1 MSSEE
6 TRSESARVAGTGEAR
21 LVAAAPS
28 EPALHP
34 REPYRPWTFSL
45 LAVVVGVAGAVGALV
60 FRRLIAL
67 FHNLVFL
74 GQLSTVYDANQ
85 HTAASPWGAWIIA
98 GPVLAAVLVAWLIER
113 FAPEARGHGV
123 PEVMDAV
130 YYQEGRIRARVAVVK
145 SLASALS
152 IGSGGAV
159 GREGPIVQIASSVGS
174 GLGEMLRIP
183 TWQRITLIAAGAGAG
198 IAATFNTPIG
208 GVLFA
213 VEIILHEISV
223 RTLVPVVIAT
233 ATAAYC
239 GQFFFG
245 PNPSFVIPALEVTE
259 FHLINPLALLAFLLL
274 GGITG
279 LASVAYIRSL
289 DWAETFFERLVP
301 RSYVLRHAVGMLGV
315 GVTMYVCLRVFGHY
329 YVEGVGYSLVQDVLA
344 GSLRV
349 WWLLLLLAGLKLA
362 VTITTLGSGASGGIF
377 SPALFMGAALG
388 GAYGVLLE
396 RAVPDLGVHPP
407 ALAVA
412 GMAGMVGGSIGA
424 AMTAVVM
431 IFEMTLDYKVIIPM
445 TIMVATS
452 NGVRRM
458 LCRES
463 IYTAKLV
470 RRGHPIP
477 EALHANVYLR
487 RAVRDVM
494 EESFPVLPP
503 GASIKRA
510 AESLDAARN
519 LGFLVVAE
527 NGRVREVASAG
538 AVLQALASGGPDAT
552 LESLSGTCFVVADGG
567 DTLFELVTRMGRRG
581 AGVAVV
587 TEGVESEGA
596 EGDHRPVIGL
606 VTRERIAEVVAGSVD
621 LFSG

>member
-1 MSSEE
+1 
-6 TRSESARVAGTGEAR
+6 
-21 LVAAAPS
+21 
-28 EPALHP
+28 
-34 REPYRPWTFSL
+34 
-45 LAVVVGVAGAVGALV
+45 VGALV

-67 FHNLVFL
+67 VHNLVFL
-74 GQLSTVYDANQ
+74 GQLSWAYDANQ
-85 HTAASPWGAWIIA
+85 HTPASPWGAWIIA
-98 GPVLAAVLVAWLIER
+98 GPVLAAVVVAWLIER

-130 YYQEGRIRARVAVVK
+130 YYEEGRIRPRVAVVK

-159 GREGPIVQIASSVGS
+159 GREGPIVQIAASVGS
-174 GLGEMLRIP
+174 GIGQILRIP
-183 TWQRITLIAAGAGAG
+183 VWQRVTLIAAGAGAG

-213 VEIILHEISV
+213 VEIVLHEISV

-239 GQFFFG
+239 GQYFFG
-245 PNPSFVIPALEVTE
+245 ANPSFVIPALEVTE
-259 FHLINPLALLAFLLL
+259 LHLVNPLVLVAFLAL

-301 RSYVLRHAVGMLGV
+301 RSYVLRHALGMLGV
-315 GVTMYVCLRVFGHY
+315 GVTMYVCLRAFGHY
-329 YVEGVGYSLVQDVLA
+329 YVEGVGYSLVQDVLS
-344 GSLRV
+344 GSLQV
-349 WWLLLLLAGLKLA
+349 WWLLLLLAVLKLA

-396 RAVPDLGVHPP
+396 RLAPGLGVHPP

-412 GMAGMVGGSIGA
+412 GMAGMVGGTIGA

-431 IFEMTLDYKVIIPM
+431 IFEMTLDYNVIIPM

-452 NGVRRM
+452 YGVRRL

-463 IYTAKLV
+463 IYTAKLA

-477 EALHANVYLR
+477 EALHANVHLMR
-487 RAVRDVM
+487 LAREVM
-494 EESFPVLPP
+494 EESFPVLE
-503 GASIKRA
+503 AEATLEEA
-510 AESLDAARN
+510 AEALAATGER
-519 LGFLVVAE
+519 GFLVVAGG
-527 NGRVREVASAG
+527 GRVREVASAD
-538 AVLQALASGGPDAT
+538 AVLRAVTSEGRGASLAGLT
-552 LESLSGTCFVVADGG
+552 GTRFVVADGG
-567 DTLFELVTRMGRRG
+567 ETLFELASRMRRRG
-581 AGVAVV
+581 APVVVV
-587 TEGVESEGA
+587 TEGEG
-596 EGDHRPVIGL
+596 EGGQRPVAGL
-606 VTRERIAEVVAGSVD
+606 VTRDRIAEVVAGSID